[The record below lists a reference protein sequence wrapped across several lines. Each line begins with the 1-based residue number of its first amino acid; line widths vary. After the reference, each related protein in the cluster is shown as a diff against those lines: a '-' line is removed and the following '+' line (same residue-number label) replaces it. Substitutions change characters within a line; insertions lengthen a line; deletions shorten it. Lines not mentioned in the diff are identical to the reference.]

1 MEKGVWIGNVPY
13 DNNPVMAVS
22 LPLKSH
28 DETIGI
34 IRFISSLEETN
45 KVINRITMLLIIVG
59 LIVIIISGLVSIL
72 LANSI
77 VKPLVEVTGVA
88 EKLADGQYKVRSN
101 IKLDDE
107 IGRLSNTLNYMAE
120 EILKREQIKK

>member
-1 MEKGVWIGNVPY
+1 
-13 DNNPVMAVS
+13 
-22 LPLKSH
+22 
-28 DETIGI
+28 
-34 IRFISSLEETN
+34 
-45 KVINRITMLLIIVG
+45 MLLIIVG